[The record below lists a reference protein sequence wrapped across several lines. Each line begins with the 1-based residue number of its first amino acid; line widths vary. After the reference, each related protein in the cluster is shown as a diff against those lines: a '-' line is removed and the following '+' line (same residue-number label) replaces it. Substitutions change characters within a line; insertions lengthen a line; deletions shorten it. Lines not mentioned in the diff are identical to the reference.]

1 VRQEVLVADLPVSV
15 QELRDG
21 RNRVSWEVFAIILE
35 RFEEICGGPQA
46 LEAVGYRHQESPAFA
61 FIGRVA
67 RLLISAREVYW
78 MGTLWF
84 GRSLFSIVV
93 DRFEELPGGQVRETL
108 EIPKGYRDSPQ
119 FFRGM
124 RGALR
129 AAPHLLGQPDAEVQ
143 MELSPHRAVYTITPP
158 PPLTLWARWKR
169 GARAVFAARGTIE
182 ELSAQQEQLRRSN
195 EELRV
200 ANEQVVDQAAQLEQI
215 NRLGRELTE
224 QIELEAVSDAVV
236 ELLQVFHPS
245 RGYALWLHDLSNG
258 GFRLLRRAGGEAPQ
272 VVRTL
277 DLQAAG
283 RLVGRLDEWDRES
296 RGPRPTDRPE
306 ILQELLPWIAIALD
320 NARAYSEIRDQN
332 RLLEAEVA
340 ERERAEAERRKL
352 EGQLLQA
359 QKLEGLGVMAG
370 GIAHDFNNLLVG
382 ILGNAHLALMDSVPQ
397 SPLFEMISEIETAS
411 RRAADLVQELLAYAG
426 KAQFDVRRSNL
437 SALVEE
443 MLKLLR
449 SSVPPNATIVCK
461 LGEQVP
467 WIEADATQI
476 RQIVMNLITN
486 AAESLEGR
494 MGQVSVRTG
503 VMHAEKAY
511 LRERYLT
518 NDLPEGEYAFLEV
531 QDTGCGMDLE
541 TIQRIFDPFYTTK
554 FTGRGLGLAAVIGIV
569 KSHHG
574 TLDVESELG
583 RGTTF
588 RVLIPLAGAGPHPG
602 EVRRPRVATQMGGGT
617 VLVVEDEPSVRA
629 VSKRIVGKAGFEVL
643 TASGG
648 REAVALFRE
657 HAQEIVAVLLDL
669 TMPDMDGETTLR
681 ELRRIRADVPVV
693 ICSGHS
699 EAQADRIV
707 QSTQNATFL
716 QKPYTFATLVQR
728 LSEVLPKH

>member
-1 VRQEVLVADLPVSV
+1 VAELPVSV

-21 RNRVSWEVFAIILE
+21 RNRVSWEVFAIVLE
-35 RFEEICGGPQA
+35 RFEEMCGGPEA

-67 RLLISAREVYW
+67 RLLFSARDLYW

-108 EIPKGYRDSPQ
+108 EIPQGYRDSSQ
-119 FFRGM
+119 FFRCM

-143 MELSPHRAVYTITPP
+143 MELSTHRAVYTITPP
-158 PPLTLWARWKR
+158 PPLTLWARCRR
-169 GARAVFAARGTIE
+169 GARAVFDAHATIE

-195 EELRV
+195 EELRA
-200 ANEQVVDQAAQLEQI
+200 ANEQVAAQATRLERI
-215 NRLGRELTE
+215 NQLGRELTE
-224 QIELEAVSDAVV
+224 QIELEAVSDSIV
-236 ELLQVFHPS
+236 ELLQVFQPS
-245 RGYALWLHDLSNG
+245 RGYALWLHDLGSG
-258 GFRLLRRAGGEAPQ
+258 QFRLLRRVGGKGPE
-272 VVRTL
+272 VLRKL

-283 RLVGRLDEWDRES
+283 RLVGRLDEWDRAS
-296 RGPRPTDRPE
+296 GGPRPADRPE

-320 NARAYSEIRDQN
+320 NARAYSEIRGQN
-332 RLLEAEVA
+332 RLLEAEVV
-340 ERERAEAERRKL
+340 ERERAEAERHKL
-352 EGQLLQA
+352 EAQLLQA
-359 QKLEGLGVMAG
+359 RKLESLGVMAG

-382 ILGNAHLALMDSVPQ
+382 ILGNAHLALMDCVPQ
-397 SPLFEMISEIETAS
+397 SPLFEMIAEIETAS
-411 RRAADLVQELLAYAG
+411 RRAAELVRELLAYAG
-426 KAQFDVRRSNL
+426 KGQFDVRRSDL
-437 SALVEE
+437 SALVDE

-449 SSVPPNATIVCK
+449 SRIPPNATIVCK

-476 RQIVMNLITN
+476 RQVAMNLITN

-494 MGQVSVRTG
+494 PGRVTLRTG
-503 VMHAEKAY
+503 VMYAEKAH
-511 LRERYLT
+511 LRECYLT
-518 NDLPEGEYAFLEV
+518 NDLPDGEYAYLEV
-531 QDTGCGMDLE
+531 QDTGCGMNRE

-554 FTGRGLGLAAVIGIV
+554 FSGRGLGLAAVIGIV
-569 KSHHG
+569 KAHHG
-574 TLDVESELG
+574 TLDVESDLG

-588 RVLIPLAGAGPHPG
+588 RVLLPHAGPGPQPG
-602 EVRRPRVATQMGGGT
+602 EVRRSRVATHVGRGT
-617 VLVVEDEPSVRA
+617 VLVVEDEAAVRA
-629 VSKRIVGKAGFEVL
+629 VSKRMVGKAGFEVL

-648 REAVALFRE
+648 GEAVALFRE
-657 HAQEIVAVLLDL
+657 HTREIVAVLLDL

-681 ELRRIRADVPVV
+681 ELRRIRADLPVV
-693 ICSGHS
+693 VCSGHA

-716 QKPYTFATLVQR
+716 QKPYTLAALVQS
-728 LSEVLPKH
+728 LGEVLPRH